1 MTISQQKNSS
11 AAKWRKRL
19 CLHTDLL
26 EENASPSCPMIWKG
40 GKKKLFE
47 LFDISDLNKLQLHH
61 GAQKPQKASNNCCHN
76 NLFFSSTPLKK
87 KKSVHVSKINHRLS
101 LQGSN
106 AEARPHPT
114 LLAEG
119 EPVHRRHQ
127 SVVRAELMDR
137 RADRT
142 WCTRL
147 AVWIH
152 DGQVY
157 RSGEQHGLAGR
168 ANGAETWRW
177 LRSSSKPDKRLLC
190 FFQGGGG
197 GSCSSSK

>member
-1 MTISQQKNSS
+1 MTIFQQKNSS

-40 GKKKLFE
+40 EKKLFQ
-47 LFDISDLNKLQLHH
+47 LFDISDLNKLQLQH
-61 GAQKPQKASNNCCHN
+61 GAQKPQEASNNCCHN
-76 NLFFSSTPLKK
+76 NLFFSSAYLKK
-87 KKSVHVSKINHRLS
+87 KNLYTFPGLS

-127 SVVRAELMDR
+127 SVLRAELMDR
-137 RADRT
+137 QADRT

-147 AVWIH
+147 GWQDVMH
-152 DGQVY
+152 
-157 RSGEQHGLAGR
+157 SAGSLDS
-168 ANGAETWRW
+168 WRTS
-177 LRSSSKPDKRLLC
+177 L
-190 FFQGGGG
+190 
-197 GSCSSSK
+197 